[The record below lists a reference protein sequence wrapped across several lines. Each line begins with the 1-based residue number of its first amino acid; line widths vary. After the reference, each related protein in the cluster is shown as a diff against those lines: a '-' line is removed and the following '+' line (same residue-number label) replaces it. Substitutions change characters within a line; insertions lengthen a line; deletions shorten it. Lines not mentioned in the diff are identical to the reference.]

1 LSTARA
7 ARMSAN
13 AFATA
18 SLPMYQSSGEGLTI
32 RAGQMDRPE
41 KRSLAPGER
50 RQDVHHVARF

>member
-1 LSTARA
+1 
-7 ARMSAN
+7 
-13 AFATA
+13 
-18 SLPMYQSSGEGLTI
+18 MYQSSGEGLTI